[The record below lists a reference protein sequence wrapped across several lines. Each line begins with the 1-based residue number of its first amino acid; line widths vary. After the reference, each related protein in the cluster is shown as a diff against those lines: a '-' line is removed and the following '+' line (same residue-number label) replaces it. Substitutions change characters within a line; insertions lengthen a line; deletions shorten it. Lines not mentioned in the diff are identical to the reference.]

1 MHNPTHEDTE
11 NHKGNG
17 LAGGAAVDGTHQQ
30 LSKLEQL
37 LPIEHA
43 DKIGIV
49 QGPVTESSLT
59 AQKLSKL
66 IAKTK

>member
-1 MHNPTHEDTE
+1 MHNPTHEDTA

-17 LAGGAAVDGTHQQ
+17 LAGGAAVE
-30 LSKLEQL
+30 LSKLGQL

-43 DKIGIV
+43 DKSGIV
-49 QGPVTESSLT
+49 QGPVTESGFT